1 MNYAAEQLETVT
13 DKNYAINSWVFQA
26 VLFSFVLS
34 LLLWE
39 QDLPCILWSYVIMFV
54 SSTLVCSGVW
64 LSQQIVFGSKKET

>member
-34 LLLWE
+34 LLL
-39 QDLPCILWSYVIMFV
+39 
-54 SSTLVCSGVW
+54 
-64 LSQQIVFGSKKET
+64 